1 MIDKC
6 FLKMFPH
13 TSFYSSFCSYL
24 MAMKLSSVIFE
35 LVPQKSVA
43 NFNNFIFP
51 VKRLQCNNNLL
62 SCTVQGMNS
71 TLYL

>member
-35 LVPQKSVA
+35 LVPQKLSNTAFVG
-43 NFNNFIFP
+43 NLRKFY
-51 VKRLQCNNNLL
+51 VKLIHFYE
-62 SCTVQGMNS
+62 MMMMS
-71 TLYL
+71 TLY